1 GDNIINRTESQGK
14 IRISGRTEKVAD
26 GSEVIISCGCPN
38 CASTVDKTAVVHGGT
53 FSVEFDGS
61 ELVAD
66 GRHVMIARVNVRDE
80 AGNIAEVSD
89 SQGYTVAIADPAATL
104 TWNKVTA
111 DNIINHKESQEK
123 ITLSGSIGTLKSGE
137 TATVAVKI
145 GSETL
150 NAVVKDGSYSVEAD
164 GSKLAQYKQVEAV
177 LTVTDPNG
185 NRAEKSVVQT
195 YQVDTELKQP
205 MIAIDTI
212 NQGKILNHQDSLNTV
227 TVSGNLN
234 HDSDVN
240 LAATRVS
247 VKINGETHDATVTG
261 NRWQTSIAGSK
272 LAQNQGANSITV
284 QAQVTDKAG
293 NSADSS
299 QTASYQVDT
308 LAPSAQITLNPIT
321 ENGVLEHGE
330 RSQMHT
336 LSGTVNGE
344 FSAGSTVV
352 LEINGQSLQTTVQK
366 NGHFQVQ
373 VSGEQ
378 LAASGSREVKAQ
390 MSLRDDAGNE
400 SRAEN
405 SVTYR
410 VENAPVTPPPTPP
423 APPTPKPESAAIHL
437 NQIDPAVMPDSGFI
451 RIGGTVKLEG
461 AFAVGYNKHRLHA
474 VTVKIG
480 DKSYRSVVD
489 PQTQKFVVD
498 IAESDLP
505 SIQGKAVSYEFET
518 EKHIYELVPSTYA
531 NFDYYAQQITTPELN
546 AKHIVLDKNTPIDN
560 NIFDLEADTR
570 SRTEISGK
578 VSGDAK
584 AGDTV
589 VLTVGGKDYQ
599 SIVNQDLSF
608 RQSVESELLAD
619 SGSVQASLQR
629 KGTQKASTEAHLS
642 RAPELSADFVSA
654 HTIDRDSDGGRAY
667 FINSLLVEKGRRGIF
682 QFPTYHNERA
692 PIDFSKAAVLPYKI
706 VNLSNGYYF
715 NFGEKDVAGVKK
727 ALDIISQYANIRFE
741 QTESVLRDDVAIRF
755 YIVKKQSTNSNAH
768 AEYGGDV
775 YMGNSLLEGGK
786 KSLSDDYPLNV
797 VLHEVLHSLGAE
809 HPHQGNIQM
818 PHAENSRLL
827 TALSY
832 KEQDLAYPQLG
843 IFDVAFLHYRFG
855 VNPNVRKGNDVYRF
869 RAASDHS
876 VERDVYIWDG
886 GGVDTFDASDQTQGV
901 NVNLTPG
908 SWIYAGKKTE
918 NFLMAAP
925 YTSAGI
931 NTYFG
936 QPANININGGVDKIR
951 FNNYTQNQ
959 AFIGYGTQIEKL
971 IGSDYDDTLTGNN
984 ATNAIHGG
992 KGNDTINGGGGG
1004 NDYLDGGAGADT
1016 MSGGVGDDTYVVD
1029 NTADTVTEAVGEG
1042 NDTVHS
1048 YISYTLGENVE
1059 NLHLYGT
1066 DNVNAIGNALAN
1078 VLKGNAADNRLEGG
1092 AGNDILT
1099 GGKGRDTF
1107 VFSDLLEG
1115 SVDSITDFTVGEDT
1129 IALSQNVFTA
1139 LETGKVMQHIQYDSA
1154 TGKLNYDN
1162 NGQSVHFATIGT
1174 GLQIDEN
1181 SFSLI

>member
-38 CASTVDKTAVVHGGT
+38 CASTVDKTAVVQNGT
-53 FSVEFDGS
+53 FSMEFDGS
-61 ELVAD
+61 ELVED

-80 AGNIAEVSD
+80 AGNTAEVSD

-104 TWNKVTA
+104 TWNKIAT
-111 DNIINHKESQEK
+111 DNIINRSEANGK
-123 ITLSGSIGTLKSGE
+123 ITLSGSIGTLKNGE

-150 NAVVKDGSYSVEAD
+150 NAVVKNGSYSVEAD
-164 GSKLAQYKQVEAV
+164 GSKLAQHKQAEAV
-177 LTVTDPNG
+177 LTVTDVNG

-205 MIAIDTI
+205 VIAIDAI

-227 TVSGNLN
+227 TVSGSLN

-284 QAQVTDKAG
+284 EAQVTDKAG
-293 NSADSS
+293 NSAESS

-308 LAPSAQITLNPIT
+308 LAPSTQIVLDNIAGDNVLSHTEAQNSVT
-321 ENGVLEHGE
+321 V
-330 RSQMHT
+330 
-336 LSGTVNGE
+336 SGKVTGE
-344 FSAGSTVV
+344 FKANDALTLTANGKTV
-352 LEINGQSLQTTVQK
+352 QTTVQADGK
-366 NGHFQVQ
+366 FSAVFQG
-373 VSGEQ
+373 SD

-390 MSLRDDAGNE
+390 MHLRDNAGNTGK
-400 SRAEN
+400 AETAV
-405 SVTYR
+405 SYQ

-461 AFAVGYNKHRLHA
+461 AFAEGYNKHRLHA

-480 DKSYRSVVD
+480 EKSYRSVVD

-518 EKHIYELVPSTYA
+518 DENIYNLVPST
-531 NFDYYAQQITTPELN
+531 NPGFKYYAQPNETPKLN
-546 AKHIVLDKNTPIDN
+546 ASHIVLDENTPIDEN
-560 NIFDLEADTR
+560 VFNLSADTSR
-570 SRTEISGK
+570 SVEISGK

-589 VLTVGGKDYQ
+589 TLTVGKETFNTVVAG
-599 SIVNQDLSF
+599 DLTF
-608 RQSVESELLAD
+608 RQSVDSELLAD
-619 SGSVQASLQR
+619 NGSVQAALR
-629 KGTQKASTEAHLS
+629 RDGVDKATTEAHLS
-642 RAPELSADFVSA
+642 RAPELSAEFVSL
-654 HTIDRDSDGGRAY
+654 HKIDSHSEGGRPY
-667 FINSLLVEKGRRGIF
+667 FINSLMVESRGDA
-682 QFPTYHNERA
+682 FPSYHTKYA
-692 PIDFSKAAVLPYKI
+692 PIDFSKEAVLPYKI
-706 VNLSNGYYF
+706 FNQNNGRYF
-715 NFGEKDVAGVKK
+715 AFSENDIAGVKK
-727 ALDIISQYANIRFE
+727 ALEHISSYANVRFE
-741 QTESVLRDDVAIRF
+741 EKPSADYWDVAIGF
-755 YIVKKQSTNSNAH
+755 YMTNVKGGTNAH
-768 AEYGGDV
+768 AYYGGSV
-775 YMGNSLLEGGK
+775 YMGKHLTENGKSLL
-786 KSLSDDYPLNV
+786 DDNPHKIL
-797 VLHEVLHSLGAE
+797 LHEILHSLGLQ
-809 HPHQGNIQM
+809 HPESGLLKM
-818 PHAENSRLL
+818 PKEED
-827 TALSY
+827 TALNSLIAY
-832 KEQDLAYPQLG
+832 KDTPTAETQLG

-855 VNPNVRKGNDVYRF
+855 VNPNVRTGNDVYRF
-869 RAASDHS
+869 RPANRHS

-908 SWIYAGKKTE
+908 SWIYAGEKTE
-918 NFLMAAP
+918 TFLMTAP
-925 YTSAGI
+925 YTYLDNHA
-931 NTYFG
+931 YFS
-936 QPANININGGVDKIR
+936 QPSSVRINGGVGSVRLD
-951 FNNYTQNQ
+951 NYTKNQ

-984 ATNAIHGG
+984 AANAIYGG
-992 KGNDTINGGGGG
+992 KGNDTINGGGG
-1004 NDYLDGGAGADT
+1004 NDYLDGGADADK

-1029 NTADTVTEAVGEG
+1029 NTADTVSETANQG
-1042 NDTVHS
+1042 NDTIHS
-1048 YISYTLGENVE
+1048 YISYILGENVE

-1066 DNVNAIGNALAN
+1066 KDVDAIGNALAN

-1107 VFSDLLEG
+1107 VFSDLL
-1115 SVDSITDFTVGEDT
+1115 SVDTITDFTVGEDT

-1139 LETGKVMQHIQYDSA
+1139 LETGKVMEHIQYDSA
-1154 TGKLNYDN
+1154 TGQLSYDG
-1162 NGQSVHFATIGT
+1162 NGQNVHFATIGT